1 MATCPFER
9 HGGWDFWQHSSRS
22 TVNLVQH
29 KRKKMLRNLTL
40 AAFVCGMTL
49 TASAQS
55 TEIIQLNP
63 GDKAPSADMKLTNID
78 GQDWSLIDI
87 AGENGLLV
95 MFSCNTCPFVV
106 GREGRS
112 EGWEGRY
119 NEVAGI
125 AREQGIGTVLVNS
138 NEAKRKGDDSLEQM
152 KLHAMEAGY
161 IMPYVVD
168 YGHKLADAFGA
179 RTTPHVYLFDS
190 DFRLVYRGSI
200 DDNVNSS
207 DEVKEQYLQNA
218 IERMVEG
225 KKIKPAVT
233 KAIGCSI
240 KRVS

>member
-1 MATCPFER
+1 
-9 HGGWDFWQHSSRS
+9 
-22 TVNLVQH
+22 
-29 KRKKMLRNLTL
+29 MLRNLTL
-40 AAFVCGMTL
+40 AAFVCGMML

-138 NEAKRKGDDSLEQM
+138 NDAKRKGDDSLEQM

>member
-1 MATCPFER
+1 
-9 HGGWDFWQHSSRS
+9 
-22 TVNLVQH
+22 
-29 KRKKMLRNLTL
+29 MLRNLTL
-40 AAFVCGMTL
+40 AAFVCGMML

>member
-63 GDKAPSADMKLTNID
+63 GDKAPSSDMKLTNID

-168 YGHKLADAFGA
+168 YGHKLADACGS
-179 RTTPHVYLFDS
+179 RTTVRAYRADS
-190 DFRLVYRGSI
+190 VRCL
-200 DDNVNSS
+200 
-207 DEVKEQYLQNA
+207 A
-218 IERMVEG
+218 
-225 KKIKPAVT
+225 
-233 KAIGCSI
+233 
-240 KRVS
+240 

>member
-1 MATCPFER
+1 
-9 HGGWDFWQHSSRS
+9 
-22 TVNLVQH
+22 
-29 KRKKMLRNLTL
+29 MLRNLTL

-161 IMPYVVD
+161 IIPYVVD
-168 YGHKLADAFGA
+168 NGHKLADAFGA